1 VKAQRGQIEQ
11 ALGAPQADQR
21 LFLLHGPDE
30 SSSRE
35 LAARLGKALGP
46 DVDRIDLTGPG
57 LKADPARLSDE
68 AASIS
73 LFGGARYILVDPAG
87 DEILDAVTALLESPF
102 AGNPVIAIAGT
113 LRKDSKLLKL
123 ALASP
128 LVLAFA
134 SYVPE
139 GGDADRL
146 AMTMA
151 RALGLKMPPDVAR
164 RLASATG
171 GDRALLARE
180 LEKLALFVDALP
192 GGQAEI
198 DHEALDALGAATD
211 EGDLGRLVNTV
222 LSGHPDRADAEL
234 AALAGE
240 AIEGI
245 PVIRAL
251 LRRLLLLAQLRAETA
266 QGKSLEAVMAS
277 AGNALFWK
285 EKDEVARQ
293 IARWDPET
301 IAAAINRLGEAE
313 RLVKASGSP
322 GPIAVE
328 EELLTISRRAARM
341 R

>member
-1 VKAQRGQIEQ
+1 MKAQRTQIER
-11 ALGAPQADQR
+11 ALGSPQPDHR

-35 LAARLGKALGP
+35 LAQRLGKALGP
-46 DVDRIDLTGPG
+46 DAERIDLTGPAI
-57 LKADPARLSDE
+57 KADPARLADE
-68 AASIS
+68 AAAIS
-73 LFGGARYILVDPAG
+73 LFGGARYILVEPAG
-87 DEILDAVTALLESPF
+87 DEIYDAATALLENPS
-102 AGNPVIAIAGT
+102 AGNPVAVIAGT
-113 LRKDSKLLKL
+113 LRKESKLLKL

-146 AMTMA
+146 AMAMA
-151 RALGLKMPPDVAR
+151 REIGLKMPPDVAR
-164 RLASATG
+164 RLAAATG

-180 LEKLALFVDALP
+180 LEKLALFLDAAP
-192 GGQAEI
+192 DRPAEI
-198 DHEALDALGAATD
+198 DHEVLDALGAATG
-211 EGDLGRLVNTV
+211 EGDLGRLVNAV

-234 AALAGE
+234 ASLAGE
-240 AIEGI
+240 AIEGV

-251 LRRLLLLAQLRAETA
+251 LRRLLLLAQLRGEMA
-266 QGKSLEAVMAS
+266 QGKSLDAAMAS

-293 IARWDPET
+293 LARWDPET
-301 IAAAINRLGEAE
+301 IAAAVNRLGEAE
-313 RLVKASGSP
+313 RLVKASGSL

>member
-1 VKAQRGQIEQ
+1 MKAQRGQIER
-11 ALGAPQADQR
+11 ALGAPQPDQR

-46 DVDRIDLTGPG
+46 DVERIDLTGPG

-87 DEILDAVTALLESPF
+87 DEILDAVTALLENPS
-102 AGNPVIAIAGT
+102 AGNPVVAIAGT

-139 GGDADRL
+139 GRDADQL

-151 RALGLKMPPDVAR
+151 RELGLKMPPDVAR
-164 RLASATG
+164 RLAAATG

-180 LEKLALFVDALP
+180 LEKLALFIDAAP

-211 EGDLGRLVNTV
+211 EGDLGRLVNAV

-266 QGKSLEAVMAS
+266 QGKSIDAVMAS

-285 EKDEVARQ
+285 EKDEVVRQ
-293 IARWDPET
+293 LARWDPET

-313 RLVKASGSP
+313 RLVKASGSL
-322 GPIAVE
+322 GSIAVE